1 MRTRKRTLSGR
12 TMAAV
17 EDMHGSLEAI
27 RRVLSYLVSE
37 RQQLRSHG
45 ADEAELEANR
55 QAIAAMQWHLGRAAP
70 GEYGVPADSA
80 A

>member
-1 MRTRKRTLSGR
+1 
-12 TMAAV
+12 MAAV
-17 EDMHGSLEAI
+17 EDTDGSLEAI

-55 QAIAAMQWHLGRAAP
+55 QAIAAMQWRLGRTSG
-70 GEYGVPADSA
+70 GEYAARADSA
-80 A
+80 EATP